1 MIPDEVMLRCIGYLC
16 PVDIARLVATCRRF
30 NNCWLNCGGSM
41 WYDDLDGKKS
51 VPSEWKWLSVVCR
64 GPVGAHSKTEGLLSP
79 TVSLEICPH
88 LLEIRIDFREHLE
101 YCSGVAWDFGDPS
114 KTPSLCVM
122 RLRVCFTSQ
131 QDVDTASRFGI
142 LSFRYSSEPLQALVL
157 WCETADDSSEA
168 RQGAANCLI
177 DSLFWGANRVL
188 CTWGNENDRSVGAAH
203 LRDAIPRAFPAERQ
217 CSSFTCPNL
226 EMVFWRAE
234 QVPGGLMCDL
244 TEISSLESLFIDIHR
259 GSVPRGWCAWSLHAA
274 DGGCRATTGQCCVT
288 VYHNKIHRL
297 HFRLRSMVSMDGDDF
312 VCLWDGILRHMPYLG
327 VLRIDLPFDCIGDT
341 QLHQCARSSFPHR
354 LRSVN
359 LCLLQRS
366 DQRAMANPP
375 TAGAA
380 HLFDQLKLCSLLDET
395 VPLQYTLTIS

>member
-244 TEISSLESLFIDIHR
+244 TEISSLESLLLTSTEAR
-259 GSVPRGWCAWSLHAA
+259 
-274 DGGCRATTGQCCVT
+274 CRAVGVHGHCTRRTADAEPPQASAASRCTTTRFTGCISDCDRWCPWTATTLYVSGTVSFAICHTSVFCGLTYRSTASVTPSCINVPDRPFPTDCVRLTYVCCNVRT
-288 VYHNKIHRL
+288 NVQWPIH
-297 HFRLRSMVSMDGDDF
+297 
-312 VCLWDGILRHMPYLG
+312 
-327 VLRIDLPFDCIGDT
+327 
-341 QLHQCARSSFPHR
+341 
-354 LRSVN
+354 
-359 LCLLQRS
+359 
-366 DQRAMANPP
+366 PP
-375 TAGAA
+375 RVRRT
-380 HLFDQLKLCSLLDET
+380 FS
-395 VPLQYTLTIS
+395 IN